1 MRRIRLPR
9 LGMVFCLA
17 CSLMLL
23 TFVPRASA
31 NDGEGLE
38 PQLVNG
44 PPTPEPATGLLL
56 VGGAVC
62 LLRRRSRR
70 THPTA

>member
-1 MRRIRLPR
+1 MRRIRHPR
-9 LGMVFCLA
+9 LGIIFCLA

-38 PQLVNG
+38 PQFVRE
-44 PPTPEPATGLLL
+44 PPSPEPATGLLL
-56 VGGAVC
+56 VGGAIC
-62 LLRRRSRR
+62 LLRRRAR
-70 THPTA
+70 